1 MKGLW
6 LRLTIEGSVGVR
18 RGVVEADR
26 ARARVVRTLGSII
39 FSKKWREGP
48 SRRRMEERGKR
59 KGEWRVEDE
68 RCQSSEGAE
77 RSRKKTVEAEE
88 DPA

>member
-1 MKGLW
+1 MVALDDRRECRSKERGG
-6 LRLTIEGSVGVR
+6 RGRQGKSEGGEDTR
-18 RGVVEADR
+18 KHR
-26 ARARVVRTLGSII
+26 

-48 SRRRMEERGKR
+48 SRRRIEERGKR
-59 KGEWRVEDE
+59 KEEWRVKDE